1 MTPTVRYEL
10 RPGEW
15 RPDPPRVSY
24 GCDRA
29 GLLALL
35 NDEQSGRPWAQGESN
50 AGPVI
55 KVQGRALGWATPR
68 YRWRRCAH

>member
-1 MTPTVRYEL
+1 MKPTVRYEL

-35 NDEQSGRPWAQGESN
+35 NDEQSGLGE
-50 AGPVI
+50 
-55 KVQGRALGWATPR
+55 
-68 YRWRRCAH
+68 